1 MMRSRLSWMV
11 TLGVLTVVACGD
23 EVVTSF
29 GDDGTGGSQTDP
41 KCYDDCIKKGETP
54 ETCTD
59 YCGEKGTGGSQT
71 NPECYADCIEK
82 GETPENC
89 VYYCSEKGTGG
100 SGAASS
106 GSGGTTTSS
115 GTGGVDPES
124 NKPCIQCWYDEDQT
138 NGACTAEAMACEYSL
153 ACTQLQWCP
162 LLCDKTG
169 CIEEC
174 NAIIPT
180 GVADLTAL
188 VQCAVCNGG
197 PCADE
202 CQDSVFLYYCE

>member
-1 MMRSRLSWMV
+1 MIHTCYGHCGILVGGGSLTPTCRLEVDMKRSRLSWIV
-11 TLGVLTVVACGD
+11 TLGVLTVGACGD
-23 EVVTSF
+23 EVVTSL
-29 GDDGTGGSQTDP
+29 GDEGTGGSKTGP
-41 KCYDDCIKKGETP
+41 ECYDDCI
-54 ETCTD
+54 
-59 YCGEKGTGGSQT
+59 Q
-71 NPECYADCIEK
+71 K

-89 VYYCSEKGTGG
+89 ADYCSGKGTGG

-115 GTGGVDPES
+115 GTGGIDPES
-124 NKPCIQCWYDEDQT
+124 NKPCVQCWYDEDET
-138 NGACTAEAMACEYSL
+138 NGACTAEAMACQYSL

-162 LLCDKTG
+162 VICEKDG
-169 CIEEC
+169 CIEQC